1 MVHDSG
7 AERGRYR
14 RNSASIMPVIVA
26 RAAQSRQKR
35 EIALRQR
42 SPGVAVHDRPYP
54 SVAVCRRFPVFAAAS
69 TLASGVGGNALA
81 R

>member
-1 MVHDSG
+1 
-7 AERGRYR
+7 
-14 RNSASIMPVIVA
+14 MPMIVA
-26 RAAQSRQKR
+26 RTAQSQQKR